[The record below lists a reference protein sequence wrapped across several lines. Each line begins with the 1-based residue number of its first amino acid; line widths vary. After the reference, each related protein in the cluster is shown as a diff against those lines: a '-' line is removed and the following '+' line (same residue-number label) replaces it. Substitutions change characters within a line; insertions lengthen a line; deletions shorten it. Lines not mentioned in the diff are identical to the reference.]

1 MRVLVTLHMN
11 SWCRID
17 VMWRKFANK
26 ADKVTIIVSIKI
38 KDVPKR
44 GYVRSYH
51 LFLFF
56 FDMGKISSFIPINE
70 KSHQNY
76 YRTQMLKI
84 LTVS

>member
-1 MRVLVTLHMN
+1 MHVLVTLQMN

-17 VMWRKFANK
+17 VMWHKFANK
-26 ADKVTIIVSIKI
+26 ANKVTIIVSIKI

-44 GYVRSYH
+44 GYVCSYH
-51 LFLFF
+51 LFLFLIW
-56 FDMGKISSFIPINE
+56 GKISSFIPINE

-84 LTVS
+84 LTIS

>member
-1 MRVLVTLHMN
+1 MHVLVTLHMN

-17 VMWRKFANK
+17 VMWRNFANK

-44 GYVRSYH
+44 GYVRSYR
-51 LFLFF
+51 LFLFL
-56 FDMGKISSFIPINE
+56 DIERISGFILINE

-76 YRTQMLKI
+76 YRKQMLKTLI
-84 LTVS
+84 VS